1 MYVRRVFY
9 SHVSLCVV
17 KHAKGQELDVIK
29 SVSDTVQSGA
39 GVEGRWAAA
48 QQHHHPPPPT
58 TTSHHPPP
66 PTTTHHHHP
75 PPPTTTHHHHRPSLP
90 SLQGLI
96 NSTGD
101 YCNSKPRASGYL
113 ITLVYGIVFL
123 SSHFC
128 ASCLMYVNVP
138 NVPKG
143 D

>member
-1 MYVRRVFY
+1 M
-9 SHVSLCVV
+9 CG
-17 KHAKGQELDVIK
+17 KEAKGQELDVIK
-29 SVSDTVQSGA
+29 SVFDTVQSGA

-48 QQHHHPPPPT
+48 QQHHH
-58 TTSHHPPP
+58 HPPP
-66 PTTTHHHHP
+66 PTTT
-75 PPPTTTHHHHRPSLP
+75 THHRPSLP

-113 ITLVYGIVFL
+113 ITLAYRIVFL

-138 NVPKG
+138 KG